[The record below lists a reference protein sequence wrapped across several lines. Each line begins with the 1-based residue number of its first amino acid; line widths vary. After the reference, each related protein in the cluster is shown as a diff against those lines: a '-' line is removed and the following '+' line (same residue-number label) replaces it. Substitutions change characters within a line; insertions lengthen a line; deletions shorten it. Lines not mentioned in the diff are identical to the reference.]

1 MKQNQVCVLLWIKFC
16 MNYPNIR
23 EVIAWICKKT
33 NKEWLKN
40 HLLEKF
46 EDHYERSTSRGAMNA
61 FYCDIDKDL
70 QNALVE
76 YALTVYAPY
85 GMKTVFE
92 ENKEL
97 LGL

>member
-16 MNYPNIR
+16 MNYPDIR

-33 NKEWLKN
+33 NKEWLKD
-40 HLLEKF
+40 HLFEKF
-46 EDHYERSTSRGAMNA
+46 SYCYNKATSRGAMNA

-85 GMKTVFE
+85 GMKTVYE